1 MITAIVGVLLFGI
14 ADALW
19 RPSILHQGLIPVLIN
34 TIKKKQ
40 IKELES
46 KLK

>member
-1 MITAIVGVLLFGI
+1 LLFGI

-19 RPSILHQGLIPVLIN
+19 RSSILHQGLIPVLIN
-34 TIKKKQ
+34 TIKK